1 MIIHHLHFQTPAT
14 HDWWHALSSSTS
26 THASTYFTIKSVIVF
41 IYHWYIGEFVCT
53 GQQNLK
59 HIESERDKTALVY
72 LKSQMN
78 PHFIFNTFNS
88 IYGLAVKEKADKT
101 ANGML
106 KLSDMLRY
114 VLTDTQSDFV
124 RLNKEIN
131 YINNYIE
138 LQKLRIESD
147 TIIQYQITGNQ
158 NLHVIAPMLLIPFI
172 ENAFKYG
179 INPGKESNIDIQI
192 KIEDASLLLQVKNK
206 IIVHNSSS
214 EKMGIGIENTR
225 NRLELLYPHKYI
237 LTLHETPTDYE
248 VYLKIILT

>member
-1 MIIHHLHFQTPAT
+1 MVWNTDINPVSYTHL
-14 HDWWHALSSSTS
+14 D
-26 THASTYFTIKSVIVF
+26 
-41 IYHWYIGEFVCT
+41 
-53 GQQNLK
+53 
-59 HIESERDKTALVY
+59 VY
-72 LKSQMN
+72 KRQ
-78 PHFIFNTFNS
+78 TFNS

-192 KIEDASLLLQVKNK
+192 KIEDVLLLLQFF
-206 IIVHNSSS
+206 
-214 EKMGIGIENTR
+214 
-225 NRLELLYPHKYI
+225 LLY
-237 LTLHETPTDYE
+237 TSRC
-248 VYLKIILT
+248 V